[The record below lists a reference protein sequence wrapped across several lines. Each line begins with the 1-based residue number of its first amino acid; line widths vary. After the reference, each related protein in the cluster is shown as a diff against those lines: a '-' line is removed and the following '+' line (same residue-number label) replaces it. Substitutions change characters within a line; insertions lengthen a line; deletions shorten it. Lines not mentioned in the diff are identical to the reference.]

1 MATGTLN
8 GTDLVL
14 KFYKNP
20 LGYVD
25 VGYATNFTLDVEAD
39 AVDRTTKDSQGWKDI
54 FLGARNWSIS
64 CDALYQNDT
73 NPFKNYFVD
82 AFTKLDADN
91 YVQIE
96 FSVVNA
102 NAGDN
107 NVKYRGRAR
116 IISLNLKGE
125 TEAGAEYQIF
135 LQGQHIITESE
146 Y

>member
-14 KFYKNP
+14 KFFKNP

-39 AVDRTTKDSQGWKDI
+39 AVDRTSKDSQGWKDI

-64 CDALYQNDT
+64 CDALYQNES

-82 AFTKLDADN
+82 AFTELDADN
-91 YVQIE
+91 FVQVE

-107 NVKYRGRAR
+107 L
-116 IISLNLKGE
+116 SL
-125 TEAGAEYQIF
+125 I
-135 LQGQHIITESE
+135 HI
-146 Y
+146 